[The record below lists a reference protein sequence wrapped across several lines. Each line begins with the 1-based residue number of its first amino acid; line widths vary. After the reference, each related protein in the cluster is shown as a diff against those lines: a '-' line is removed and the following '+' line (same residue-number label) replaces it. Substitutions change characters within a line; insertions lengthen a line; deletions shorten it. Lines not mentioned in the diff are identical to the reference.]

1 MVVKSP
7 LMNDIKNITLAFNCP
22 ESRESLNPCGKDYF
36 CEKCRHKVT
45 DFTTSSE
52 EQLLKSL
59 KASNTLACGIFRRS
73 QLSKPLLKYLA
84 VSVTAIAASV
94 VQVNAQEISEI
105 EVIPVEETG
114 YKPVVFG
121 MVVETMPHPEGGHEK
136 FYEAIASEIRYP
148 KRLHVEGKV
157 YVQFI
162 VDTLGN
168 MKALEVVK
176 GLHEVAD
183 AEALRVLKTIN
194 YKFIPA
200 TQSGVKVQSR
210 MIVPISFGRVEEQRK

>member
-1 MVVKSP
+1 MV
-7 LMNDIKNITLAFNCP
+7 DIKNITLAFNCP
-22 ESRESLNPCGKDYF
+22 ESRESLNSCGRDYF
-36 CEKCRHKVT
+36 CEKCRHKVL

-52 EQLLKSL
+52 EELLKSL
-59 KASNTLACGIFRRS
+59 KASNTPVCGIFRRS

-94 VQVNAQEISEI
+94 VQVSAQEISEI
-105 EVIPVEETG
+105 EEIPVEETG
-114 YKPVVFG
+114 YEPVVFG
-121 MVVETMPHPEGGHEK
+121 MVVETMPLPEGGHEK

-148 KRLHVEGKV
+148 KRLHMEDKV
-157 YVQFI
+157 YVQFMI
-162 VDTLGN
+162 DTLGN
-168 MKALEVVK
+168 MTNGELVK

-183 AEALRVLKTIN
+183 AEALRVLKAIN

-210 MIVPISFGRVEEQRK
+210 MIVPISFGRIKE